1 MLKIYY
7 NITFYHS
14 LPKTA
19 LPGPE
24 FSSGPGGM
32 LLQSEFYGVFSLA
45 AWSKRLWVK
54 LDPLDLR
61 GTAQMRAL

>member
-7 NITFYHS
+7 NITFYYS

-45 AWSKRLWVK
+45 AWSKR
-54 LDPLDLR
+54 PL
-61 GTAQMRAL
+61 GKA